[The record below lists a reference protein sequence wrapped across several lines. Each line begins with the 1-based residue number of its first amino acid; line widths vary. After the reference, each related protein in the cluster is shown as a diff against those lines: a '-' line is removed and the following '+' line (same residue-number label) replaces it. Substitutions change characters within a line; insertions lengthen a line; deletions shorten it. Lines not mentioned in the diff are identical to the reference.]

1 MAARQLWPLVLF
13 ALIAWDPAA
22 PALLPKLAAV
32 SLLALVGA
40 AWLGYRGGFI
50 SKYNLLDKPL
60 LVASLAV
67 LLGCVSLGWG
77 SPAGRL
83 SQATS
88 VATLCL
94 AWAARGLFTTEDLR
108 GALVS
113 LARWLGA
120 ALGAWALLSYAAGQ
134 SGAWLHAGMG
144 NPNWLGLCLAL
155 TLTLS
160 WPPWSAVAR
169 VKSVRLIS
177 KGFWGFGKAL
187 RQASKAPRTREALGT
202 TEKSLSVPREA
213 LQDTD
218 EAPSGQLVSISIY
231 FASALQLTGLVLAE
245 SRVAW
250 IACLVAAAY
259 AVMRRRWRSAA
270 ARARLAWLAPV
281 LALAPVMA
289 GFGATPVAGE
299 GLLGALAGR
308 RAIWHA
314 ATLAWA
320 EAPLGVGSG
329 DFSAAFLWAQG
340 KWLAGYDAQI
350 AARAFQHAETAH
362 SSWLMA
368 WVEQG
373 PVGGALLVLWLWLAL
388 RRAAW
393 ARGVT
398 ALVAVGTCAI
408 ADSALELPAVA
419 ALAWLTTAALGTA
432 ARGTSEDEAP
442 GGASGS
448 KISSRESIAAPSGAH
463 GWLRRGAPWLLLAL
477 AALTLREATLAW
489 RAERSAS
496 YGRTHPEAR
505 LEAQRRAA
513 QLYPSSAALQLELG
527 VAQLSA
533 GDALGALEAA
543 EESSR
548 TSVSVASELLRAKAQ
563 TELGRL
569 PEARRALESAA
580 ALSPGSF
587 RVHLGLAAV
596 TLELGD
602 LEACQRALD
611 RARAVQPFAP
621 EVEPLT
627 QRLRQA
633 RADSELH

>member
-1 MAARQLWPLVLF
+1 MAARRLWPLVLL
-13 ALIAWDPAA
+13 ALIAWDQAA
-22 PALLPKLAAV
+22 PALLPKLALV

-40 AWLGYRGGFI
+40 AWLGYRGGFS
-50 SKYNLLDKPL
+50 SKPHLLDPPL

-67 LLGCVSLGWG
+67 VWGCVSLSWG

-94 AWAARGLFTTEDLR
+94 AWVARGLFTTEDLR

-113 LARWLGA
+113 LARSVGA
-120 ALGAWALLSYAAGQ
+120 ALGAWALLSYATGQ

-160 WPPWSAVAR
+160 WPPWSAVTR
-169 VKSVRLIS
+169 FKSARLIS
-177 KGFWGFGKAL
+177 KGFRGFGTAL
-187 RQASKAPRTREALGT
+187 RQASKAPRTREALEA
-202 TEKSLSVPREA
+202 TEEPPTRHFVWVYYYL
-213 LQDTD
+213 
-218 EAPSGQLVSISIY
+218 
-231 FASALQLTGLVLAE
+231 ASALQLAGLVLAE

-250 IACLVAAAY
+250 VACLVAATY
-259 AVMRRRWRSAA
+259 AVMRKQWRSAA
-270 ARARLAWLAPV
+270 AQRRLAWLAPA
-281 LALAPVMA
+281 LALAPVVA
-289 GFGATPVAGE
+289 GLGAAPVAGE

-373 PVGGALLVLWLWLAL
+373 PVGGALLILWLWLAL

-432 ARGTSEDEAP
+432 AQDASEDEAP
-442 GGASGS
+442 GGASGTS
-448 KISSRESIAAPSGAH
+448 ISARLFAAAPSGAL
-463 GWLRRGAPWLLLAL
+463 GWLRRGAPWLLLGL
-477 AALTLREATLAW
+477 AALTLREAALAW

-496 YGRTHPEAR
+496 YGRAHPEAR

-513 QLYPSSAALQLELG
+513 ELYPSSAALMLELG

-543 EESSR
+543 EASSR

-596 TLELGD
+596 TLEQGD

-621 EVEPLT
+621 EVAPLA

-633 RADSELH
+633 RADSELY